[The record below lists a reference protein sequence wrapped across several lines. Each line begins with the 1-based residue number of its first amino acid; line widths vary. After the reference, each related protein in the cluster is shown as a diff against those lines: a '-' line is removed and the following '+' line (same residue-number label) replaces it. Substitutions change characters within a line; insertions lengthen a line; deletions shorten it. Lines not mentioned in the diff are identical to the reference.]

1 MLCALALVLLL
12 DASASILPA
21 EWRAQ
26 QEGHAAALEDAEIHA
41 AIAREGPVAI
51 AVLAFS
57 DDVRPMLDW
66 RVIQGP
72 ADARAAAAAL
82 RLAARPTPLGTDIGA
97 ALWAGL
103 DLLATAP
110 CQAEREVMDLV
121 TDGEAPV
128 EGVLRARAYAEAQGV
143 TINALAVGPEAAEA
157 WLRANAAT
165 PSGFVLRADGW
176 ASFAPAL
183 RRKLLMEMASR
194 HAEGVQAMP

>member
-1 MLCALALVLLL
+1 
-12 DASASILPA
+12 
-21 EWRAQ
+21 
-26 QEGHAAALEDAEIHA
+26 
-41 AIAREGPVAI
+41 VAI

-57 DDVRPMLDW
+57 DDVRPLLDW
-66 RVIQGP
+66 RVLSGP
-72 ADARAAAAAL
+72 PDARAAGAEL
-82 RLAARPTPLGTDIGA
+82 RLAARPTPAGTDIGA

-110 CQAEREVMDLV
+110 CQAEREVIDLV

-143 TINALAVGPEAAEA
+143 AINALAVGPEAAEA

-165 PSGFVLRADGW
+165 PAGFVLRADGW

-183 RRKLLMEMASR
+183 RRKLLMELAS
-194 HAEGVQAMP
+194 HPGDGVQAAP